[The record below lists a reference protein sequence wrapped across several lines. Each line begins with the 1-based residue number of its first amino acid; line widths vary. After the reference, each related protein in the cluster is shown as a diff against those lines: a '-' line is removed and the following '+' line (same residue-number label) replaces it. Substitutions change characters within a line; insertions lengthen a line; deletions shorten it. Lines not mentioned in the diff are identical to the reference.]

1 MPRLLILN
9 PNTSA
14 QVTDMLRGHLQPMLG
29 EGWQIDTA
37 TARFG
42 GAYIASEA
50 AYAIAAHAVLDAWS
64 TQAPGHDAILV
75 GCFGDPGLEALRE
88 LAGCPVIGLAEA
100 AMQEAARAG
109 RFVIVTGGER
119 WEPILRRLA
128 ASAGLLDRMCGLKVL
143 KESGSELL
151 ADPEAALLKLEAAAR
166 EAVAETGADAVIIGG
181 AALAGMGE
189 ALAARLPFAVI
200 DNVSAAA
207 RAVLALAP
215 AQGAGPDGTRYSGLS
230 PELTARLG

>member
-1 MPRLLILN
+1 MPRLLIIN

-14 QVTDMLRGHLQPMLG
+14 QVTAMLREHLQPMLG
-29 EGWQIDTA
+29 EAWRIDTV

-42 GAYIASEA
+42 GVYIASEA

-64 TQAPGHDAILV
+64 TQPAGYDAILV

-88 LAGCPVIGLAEA
+88 ISGCPVVGLADAAMREA
-100 AMQEAARAG
+100 AQAG
-109 RFVIVTGGER
+109 RFAIVTGGER

-128 ASAGLLDRMCGLKVL
+128 ASAGLLDHLCGLKVL
-143 KESGSELL
+143 TESGGELL
-151 ADPEAALLKLEAAAR
+151 ADPDQAMLKLEAAAR
-166 EAVAETGADAVIIGG
+166 EVQTETAADAIVIGG

-189 ALAARLPFAVI
+189 SLATRLPFAVI

-207 RAVLALAP
+207 RALQALAP
-215 AQGAGPDGTRYSGLS
+215 AKGCGPDGTRYTGLS
-230 PELTARLG
+230 PELMARLG